1 MHRAHLPILL
11 FASPAAQA
19 LLGRDVADVGVL
31 ALKAILRNRRG
42 IEVAHQQI
50 KYRKH
55 TLAFSSRVGRE
66 GDLIVDLDVGVPGLA
81 IGSCSRPICGA
92 PSARS
97 ARSAATSA
105 GANAGERALSV
116 CPPKKRADGAV
127 NPWRCRWPG
136 SARPISQFRLPRSAS
151 DIPVSGAPEPQWRR
165 PFP

>member
-42 IEVAHQQI
+42 IEIAHQQI

-66 GDLIVDLDVGVPGLA
+66 GDVIVDLDVGVPGLDN
-81 IGSCSRPICGA
+81 RLVLETDL
-92 PSARS
+92 R
-97 ARSAATSA
+97 RAATSA